1 MSRHLKWAVPTAYLV
16 VFVLVT
22 AVSHAMRAPTP
33 SAPAA
38 DTGST
43 LRPSSAPALLHP
55 ATPSST
61 RPAARR
67 VHLVRHGSVVLPD
80 RRVTPGAISA
90 RVKPANIQRTICRAG
105 YSASIRPSESYT
117 TALKVKQLRA
127 GYNDRGDLDTSDYE
141 EDHLISLELG
151 GSPTSA
157 KNLWPEP
164 YRPAR
169 GGADVKD
176 KIEDK
181 LHSLV
186 CDGIMPLRAAQHAI
200 ASNWYAAYQKY
211 ILRPEHRAAVAARRA
226 RLAAQRQA
234 AAARRRAAAAR
245 QRAAAERRAER
256 AAQRRAQQRYTPP
269 PTSCTTTSSGSC
281 IQGGEFCPQ
290 ADYGQ
295 SGTDANGRT
304 YVCTG
309 DTEHPHWE

>member
-1 MSRHLKWAVPTAYLV
+1 MNRHLKWAVPTAYILV
-16 VFVLVT
+16 FLLVT
-22 AVSHAMRAPTP
+22 MVSHAMRGPR
-33 SAPAA
+33 SAVPAA
-38 DTGST
+38 QTGTSP
-43 LRPSSAPALLHP
+43 LSSSVSVRHHS
-55 ATPSST
+55 ATT
-61 RPAARR
+61 RR
-67 VHLVRHGSVVLPD
+67 VRPTADKGHLVRHGSVILPD
-80 RRVTPGAISA
+80 HRVTPGAVNA
-90 RVKPANIQRTICRAG
+90 RVTHANIQRTICRAG

-117 TALKVKQLRA
+117 TALKIKQLRA
-127 GYNDRGDLDTSDYE
+127 GYNYRGDVDTGDYE

-169 GGADVKD
+169 GGADAKD

-186 CDGIMPLRAAQHAI
+186 CDGTMPLRAAQHAI
-200 ASNWYAAYQKY
+200 ANNWYAAYQKY

-226 RLAAQRQA
+226 RRAAQRA
-234 AAARRRAAAAR
+234 AATARRRAAAAR

-256 AAQRRAQQRYTPP
+256 AAQRRAQRQYTPP
-269 PTSCTTTSSGSC
+269 PTSCTTTSTGSC

-295 SGTDANGRT
+295 TGTDADGRT
-304 YVCTG
+304 YTCTG